1 MALIFVLDASAML
14 AFLRDEPGADE
25 VGEILGDSEAISIA
39 HSINWCE
46 IYYSLIGERD
56 ELAASEAVAG
66 LRRLGVVDRSDPD
79 PDLWRRAAQI
89 KTGGRISLADCLCLA
104 LAEKVAGSTVT
115 SDRREFGPLGDRVT
129 SPSKF
134 IR

>member
-1 MALIFVLDASAML
+1 MALIFVLDASVML
-14 AFLRDEPGADE
+14 AYLRDEPGVDE
-25 VGEILGDSEAISIA
+25 VGEILGDSEAIRIA

-56 ELAASEAVAG
+56 ELAASEAVAW

-89 KTGGRISLADCLCLA
+89 KTGGRISLADCLA
-104 LAEKVAGSTVT
+104 LAEKVAGTTVT

-129 SPSKF
+129 SPIKF